1 MSASGSEPGKAQP
14 RDGESSNGAHSGG
27 TREEA
32 PGSGA
37 PTRTPRSRR
46 RRWALRG
53 AVLVVGLV
61 ALAWLLRN
69 RVVAPLLLGALR
81 GSIAERTGFEV
92 HVEQFR
98 GDWVSELELGG
109 VRVEARD
116 ARGELR
122 SASARVVALEF
133 DAWAALRGAA
143 EALARIEVRDAQ
155 VEVDLSAPPR
165 DTAGALSGLETLTSW
180 PAVVAANVSA
190 RVELDAARA
199 ISVERASGRLAS
211 SSAQERLAAWELDLP
226 VLALEGDWPL
236 RGRDFAVSGNGLFR
250 GVSVEVQALDA
261 SGGVEVRAARGE
273 LDLSA
278 LSRGEFTW
286 KLAGAAADGEVAVD
300 ARHSRGEFALRF
312 DARDVQLGRVLD
324 TFTRGREDLEW
335 GVATLA
341 GELQVGRDGA
351 WLWTRGALRNAC
363 FAART
368 VDELE
373 LEAALTPREVWVASG
388 DARLGGN
395 RLMARHVRI
404 PRGGAEWTQTLRD
417 SRGWIELDASDVPT
431 LLGTDPELAPRH
443 AFDVVGELDE
453 SGLEL
458 RTGALRTL
466 GGALWLDRGS
476 VRWGGAD
483 EHWLDDATLDLQM
496 RTKFSDLGQ
505 LGALAGDLRWTGSVS
520 GVVRVRGRVAD
531 PSGELDLVG
540 ASVTI
545 GDLPFGNVAAR
556 LRSSAGRLAVERL
569 QSDGELGALRLT
581 GEFDLRERRIRE
593 AEFELD
599 TADGAELARRLGL
612 GDASPYVAS
621 GALSVSGSCSG
632 AWLDPDGA
640 IELRASDVLTAE
652 GRVFE
657 SLALRLRREQERWT
671 LDELSLRSGEYA
683 ANIAGAVEA
692 DWRRREGF
700 ARITRAD
707 LRHADAELRLALPGS
722 FSFGPKELTTS
733 WFELVGSAG
742 SARLR
747 GHAAPDDVR
756 LELLA
761 SGLDPFAL
769 AAPLLPS
776 DSEFGTAGGELELVR
791 SGDGWS
797 ARADFELQDARW
809 GADWPLADLDVAGRA
824 TEQSLELER
833 FRLEGGEAGRI
844 EMSGVARRAVDG
856 PFVFEALG
864 GEARGVLEGLELGVW
879 PWRRIGT
886 DFELSGRVDA
896 SFDFNFARGAPRGR
910 LRLDAVD
917 LAARFPDGRLGAAE
931 GELTPVRVVIDA
943 QLDDQLAIER
953 FELEAPERVRASLSG
968 NLGGA
973 SSWIAAAGSR
983 SLPFDEPLELRA
995 SWNIDDLRWLAAFSP
1010 LIRRV
1015 EGAASGDIA
1024 IGGTWGRPRADG
1036 SWRWTRGALRL
1047 GVDAPPFERLEAR
1060 GALVGSRVVL
1070 EELSGEL
1077 GAGPFQISGTV
1088 DLAQGGSF
1096 DLTLVGRELLVL
1108 RERDLRARA
1117 DVDLRL
1123 TGPFAAPVLSGTV
1136 GARDG
1141 LWRQRIEWLPSSPA
1155 PVVARRGGELP
1166 FTLRGSV
1173 LERLRYD
1180 IAIESAGAF
1189 VIDTNLAKINLRPAL
1204 RLGGRAGAPTLEG
1217 PIFLD
1222 PTRVT
1227 LPGSTLDLRAG
1238 SLLFDAYSPTT
1249 PYVDVTA
1256 TARVLGYDIT
1266 ARLTGRT
1273 DALERELTSTP
1284 PLRSEDIS
1292 VLLLT
1297 GRAPR
1302 DVLSNESSV
1311 DAAQTVI
1318 LFLGKD
1324 LLSGWFGDA
1333 GELTER
1339 FEWRAGTDATRTGGS
1354 TAQVSV
1360 RLSGPATGTGSAV
1373 YLRGEN
1379 DIYDRI
1385 NYGVRWV
1392 VRFK

>member
-1 MSASGSEPGKAQP
+1 
-14 RDGESSNGAHSGG
+14 
-27 TREEA
+27 
-32 PGSGA
+32 
-37 PTRTPRSRR
+37 
-46 RRWALRG
+46 
-53 AVLVVGLV
+53 VVGLI

-69 RVVAPLLLGALR
+69 RVVAPLVLDALR
-81 GSIAERTGFEV
+81 GSIAERTGLDV
-92 HVEQFR
+92 HVAQFHGNWTR
-98 GDWVSELELGG
+98 ELELGG
-109 VRVEARD
+109 VRIEARD

-133 DAWAALRGAA
+133 DVWALLRG
-143 EALARIEVRDAQ
+143 EPDALARIEVRDAQ
-155 VEVDLSAPPR
+155 AEVDLGAPSR
-165 DTAGALSGLETLTSW
+165 DAAGAPTGLDSLRSW
-180 PAVVAANVSA
+180 PAVVAANVTA
-190 RVELDAARA
+190 RVKLDATRA
-199 ISVERASGRLAS
+199 LAVERASGRLAS
-211 SSAQERLAAWELDLP
+211 SSSSSSDGRRAAWELELP
-226 VLALEGDWPL
+226 RLALEGDWPL
-236 RGRDFAVSGNGLFR
+236 RGREFELSGKGLFR
-250 GVSVEVQALDA
+250 GALVEVQALDV
-261 SGGVEVRAARGE
+261 SGGFELREGRGE

-278 LSRGEFTW
+278 LNRGDLVW
-286 KLAGAAADGEVAVD
+286 KLAGAAAGGELALE
-300 ARHSRGEFALRF
+300 ARHSNGEFALRF
-312 DARDVQLGRVLD
+312 DARDVQLGRVLE
-324 TFTRGREDLEW
+324 TFTPEREDLDW
-335 GVATLA
+335 GAATLA
-341 GELQVGRDGA
+341 GELQVGSDGV

-363 FAART
+363 FAARA

-373 LEAALTPREVWVASG
+373 LEAALTPREVWVAAG
-388 DARLGGN
+388 DASLGGN
-395 RLMARHVRI
+395 RLLARHIRI
-404 PRGGAEWTQTLRD
+404 PRGGADWTQTLRD
-417 SRGWIELDASDVPT
+417 SRGWIELDSNDVPT

-443 AFDVVGELDE
+443 AFELVGELDE
-453 SGLEL
+453 NGLEL

-476 VRWGGAD
+476 VRWGAAD
-483 EHWLDDATLDLQM
+483 EHWLDDARLDLQL

-505 LGALAGDLRWTGSVS
+505 LGALVGDLRWTGSVT
-520 GVVRVRGRVAD
+520 GVVRVRGSVSD
-531 PSGELDLVG
+531 PRGELDLVG

-545 GDLPFGNVAAR
+545 GDLPLGNVAAR

-569 QSDGELGALRLT
+569 QADGELGALQLT
-581 GEFDLRERRIRE
+581 GDFDLRERRIRE
-593 AEFELD
+593 ADFKLD
-599 TADGAELARRLGL
+599 TADGAELSRRLGL
-612 GDASPYVAS
+612 GDPSPYVAS
-621 GALSVSGSCSG
+621 GALSVSGRCSG
-632 AWLDPDGA
+632 ALLDPDGA
-640 IELRASDVLTAE
+640 LELRASDVLTSQ
-652 GRVFE
+652 GRTFE
-657 SLALRLRREQERWT
+657 SLALRVRREGEQWT
-671 LDELSLRSGEYA
+671 LDEVSLRSGEYA
-683 ANIAGAVEA
+683 ASLAGVVDA

-700 ARITRAD
+700 ARVTGAD
-707 LRHADAELRLALPGS
+707 LSYADAELHLTLPGS
-722 FSFGPKELTTS
+722 FSFGPEQIATS
-733 WFELVGSAG
+733 WFELAGSAG

-747 GHAAPDDVR
+747 AHAAPDDVR
-756 LELLA
+756 FELVA

-776 DSEFGTAGGELELVR
+776 DAEFGAAGGELELVR

-809 GADWPLADLDVAGRA
+809 GADWPLADLEVAGRA
-824 TEQSLELER
+824 TEQVLELER

-844 EMSGVARRAVDG
+844 ELSGVARRAIDG
-856 PFVFEALG
+856 AFAFEALG
-864 GEARGVLEGLELGVW
+864 GEVRGVLEGLELAAW
-879 PWRRIGT
+879 PWRRIGSE
-886 DFELSGRVDA
+886 FELSGRVD
-896 SFDFNFARGAPRGR
+896 SNFDFNFARGAPHGR
-910 LRLDAVD
+910 LRLDALD
-917 LAARFPDGRLGAAE
+917 LAAHFFDDRLGAAE

-943 QLDDQLAIER
+943 QLEDQLAIER
-953 FELEAPERVRASLSG
+953 FELDAPDRVKVSISG
-968 NLGGA
+968 SLGGA
-973 SSWIAAAGSR
+973 SSWVAAAGSR
-983 SLPFDEPLELRA
+983 ALPFDEPLALRA
-995 SWNIDDLRWLAAFSP
+995 SWKIDDLRWLAAFSP

-1024 IGGTWGRPRADG
+1024 VGGTWGRPRADG

-1060 GALVGSRVVL
+1060 GTLVGSRVEL
-1070 EELSGEL
+1070 EQLSGEL
-1077 GAGPFQISGTV
+1077 GAGPFQISGAV
-1088 DLAQGGSF
+1088 DLAEGGSF
-1096 DLTLVGRELLVL
+1096 DLALVGSELLVL

-1117 DVDLRL
+1117 DIDLRL

-1141 LWRQRIEWLPSSPA
+1141 VWRQRIEWLPSSPA

-1173 LERLRYD
+1173 LERVRYD

-1204 RLGGRAGAPTLEG
+1204 RLGGRADAPTLEG
-1217 PIFLD
+1217 AIFLD

-1273 DALERELTSTP
+1273 DALERELTSIP

-1360 RLSGPATGTGSAV
+1360 RLSGAATGTGSAM